1 MRSER
6 ATETVER
13 SEGMP
18 AVHNLVHLERA
29 EVEHG
34 DDLITAEVDVSAA
47 NDVVDRLRALRIT
60 RPGAV
65 VLIRQDRTEVMPV
78 EHDDGGYWDRT
89 ADAVVVEEVVDE
101 AREHARLSL
110 TYLAYMADGRHRG
123 GRRGRARFPGAHRG
137 RDGDQ
142 SRPAAALG
150 DLRRARGACAAHG
163 AGRRQHA
170 RWRGSPSPRVAAG
183 LIAWLADRADVL
195 TIDLRTNVLT
205 AFVAEPSAATVIVAL
220 AAGVAAMLSIERMAA
235 AAIGVAISVTTIP
248 AAAAIGVALGER
260 RLGAAWLDASLVLG
274 SNVVAIAIAGSLT
287 LWLQLQP
294 RTLHSTCRPCTAR
307 SWPRDRTSSEV
318 DASSRPASRR
328 LAPARGTLRRRGNVA
343 APRSR

>member
-1 MRSER
+1 MMPFVLTLRVFVHSER
-6 ATETVER
+6 ATETVDALR
-13 SEGMP
+13 DMP
-18 AVHNLVHLERA
+18 AVHNLVHLEHA

-34 DDLITAEVDVSAA
+34 DDLITAELDVSAA
-47 NDVVDRLRALRIT
+47 NEVVDRLRSLRIT

-78 EHDDGGYWDRT
+78 EHDDGGYWDRA

-110 TYLAYMADGRHRG
+110 TYLAYMATAGIVAGVGVGLDSPVLIVGAMAISPDLLPLSAIG
-123 GRRGRARFPGAHRG
+123 VGLVARARRTVLVG
-137 RDGDQ
+137 
-142 SRPAAALG
+142 
-150 DLRRARGACAAHG
+150 LRTL
-163 AGRRQHA
+163 
-170 RWRGSPSPRVAAG
+170 AAG
-183 LIAWLADRADVL
+183 LAVASIAAGLGAWLADSADVL

-248 AAAAIGVALGER
+248 AAAAIGVAMGQR
-260 RLGAAWLDASLVLG
+260 DWDRMADASLVLG

-287 LWLQLQP
+287 LWLQLRRDP
-294 RTLHSTCRPCTAR
+294 DLHMRSMHGTL
-307 SWPRDRTSSEV
+307 V
-318 DASSRPASRR
+318 
-328 LAPARGTLRRRGNVA
+328 APARRQTSTRPPARQ
-343 APRSR
+343 

>member
-1 MRSER
+1 MMQVVLTLRVFVRSER
-6 ATETVER
+6 ATETVDALR
-13 SEGMP
+13 GMT
-18 AVHNLVHLERA
+18 AVHNLVRLERA

-34 DDLITAEVDVSAA
+34 DDLITAEVDVWAA
-47 NDVVDRLRALRIT
+47 NEVVDRLRSLRIT

-110 TYLAYMADGRHRG
+110 TYLAYMATAGIVAGVGVGLDS
-123 GRRGRARFPGAHRG
+123 PVLIVGAMAI
-137 RDGDQ
+137 
-142 SRPAAALG
+142 SP
-150 DLRRARGACAAHG
+150 DLLPLSAICVGLVA
-163 AGRRQHA
+163 HA
-170 RWRGSPSPRVAAG
+170 RRTVLVGVSTLAAGLAVASVAAG
-183 LIAWLADRADVL
+183 LVAWLADSADVL

-205 AFVAEPSAATVIVAL
+205 SFVAEPSAATAIVAL

-248 AAAAIGVALGER
+248 AAAAIGVAMGQR
-260 RLGAAWLDASLVLG
+260 DWGRMADASLVLG

-287 LWLQLQP
+287 LWLQL
-294 RTLHSTCRPCTAR
+294 R
-307 SWPRDRTSSEV
+307 RD
-318 DASSRPASRR
+318 PALDMPSMHGAVV
-328 LAPARGTLRRRGNVA
+328 APARRRQTSTRPPA
-343 APRSR
+343 RQ